1 MTADAVRCTGV
12 GRRFGAT
19 PVLDGL
25 DLAIAPGER
34 VAITGA
40 NGSGK
45 TTLLR
50 LVAGVLRPDA
60 GEVRVLGG
68 SPRSV
73 TVRARTGFLAHRPHL
88 YPRLTGAENIRFWG
102 RLHGDPGD
110 PEPDLL
116 RQVGLEPDDPR
127 PAGAYSEGMRRRLG
141 FACALVHGPELL
153 LCDEPFAALDPDGT
167 AAVGA
172 LLEEGGRT
180 VLCAT
185 HEVERAPSHFHRV
198 LTLDRGR
205 LIDRSAPTTADGG
218 HGRGEPT
225 R

>member
-1 MTADAVRCTGV
+1 MTAEAVRCAGV
-12 GRRFGAT
+12 ARRFGAT
-19 PVLDGL
+19 RVLDGL
-25 DLAIAPGER
+25 DLAVAPGER

-60 GEVRVLGG
+60 GEVRVLGS
-68 SPRSV
+68 SPRSAP
-73 TVRARTGFLAHRPHL
+73 VRARTGFLAHRPHL
-88 YPRLTGAENIRFWG
+88 YGRLTGAENVRFWG
-102 RLHGDPGD
+102 RLHGDDGGSG
-110 PEPDLL
+110 PDLL
-116 RQVGLEPDDPR
+116 RRVGLDPDDPR

-141 FACALVHGPELL
+141 LACALVHAPELL
-153 LCDEPFAALDPDGT
+153 LCDEPFAALDPEGL

-172 LLEEGGRT
+172 LLADGGWT

-185 HEVERAPSHFHRV
+185 HEVERAPCRFDRV
-198 LTLDRGR
+198 LSLDGGR
-205 LIDRSAPTTADGG
+205 LTDPDG
-218 HGRGEPT
+218 RVEPA